1 VYAGVREGHE
11 PYRYLASQ
19 AALDLL
25 AVAAYPAEQQGS
37 SRGTRSPSH
46 KPAQSQWLLEVLP
59 QVVAAVKAGLNT
71 MQPSLAAHMMLMLQ
85 R

>member
-1 VYAGVREGHE
+1 MPAGVREGHE

-25 AVAAYPAEQQGS
+25 AVAACPAEQQYS
-37 SRGTRSPSH
+37 SRGPRRRSNSRP
-46 KPAQSQWLLEVLP
+46 QLQWLLELLP
-59 QVVAAVKAGLNT
+59 EVVAAVKAGLNT

>member
-1 VYAGVREGHE
+1 VYAGVHEGHE

-25 AVAAYPAEQQGS
+25 AAAAYPAAQQGS
-37 SRGTRSPSH
+37 SRGPRSPSH
-46 KPAQSQWLLEVLP
+46 KPAQSQWLLQVLP
-59 QVVAAVKAGLNT
+59 EVVAAVKAGLNT